1 MQTKNPELAIKT
13 IFKIGKKKLCFK
25 LIDPLLR
32 VASAGVRFNPLNDL
46 ENCSLEFPH
55 KFHIYAHYPSGRWT
69 GKVHPKRQV
78 LIGRAASR
86 DVFMQIRD
94 NHDYYLHWKMLL
106 SDVVYEMRMFPLNI
120 EHSLYST
127 EVSRT
132 EVSDRIL
139 YLYMKLLT
147 RDSLIY

>member
-1 MQTKNPELAIKT
+1 
-13 IFKIGKKKLCFK
+13 
-25 LIDPLLR
+25 
-32 VASAGVRFNPLNDL
+32 
-46 ENCSLEFPH
+46 
-55 KFHIYAHYPSGRWT
+55 
-69 GKVHPKRQV
+69 
-78 LIGRAASR
+78 
-86 DVFMQIRD
+86 
-94 NHDYYLHWKMLL
+94 MLL